1 MGAFT
6 MTYLYIGIIIT
17 THIFEISRSHIDLF
31 SNFTEESFYIMFK
44 NRILESWLSSPV
56 IRWLLCTEQKT
67 LISIGNR
74 APKTEAVSS
83 IWRIDRMIISFMHV
97 FTNGLLEKKSEGVS
111 GKGGTCSTIARTL
124 TSSKV

>member
-44 NRILESWLSSPV
+44 NRILES
-56 IRWLLCTEQKT
+56 
-67 LISIGNR
+67 
-74 APKTEAVSS
+74 
-83 IWRIDRMIISFMHV
+83 
-97 FTNGLLEKKSEGVS
+97 
-111 GKGGTCSTIARTL
+111 
-124 TSSKV
+124 